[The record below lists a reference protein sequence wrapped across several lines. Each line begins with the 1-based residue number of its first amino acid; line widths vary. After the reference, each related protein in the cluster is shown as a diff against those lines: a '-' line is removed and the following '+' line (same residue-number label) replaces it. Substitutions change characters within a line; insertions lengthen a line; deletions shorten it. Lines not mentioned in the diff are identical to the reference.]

1 MYVCRSRSIAFDLP
15 AFGNKVAP
23 RKDSLIC
30 FNNPQTPCE
39 KVIDIPLRISQKKI
53 IVISSWNLVLFVPKR
68 IQLRYSSYST
78 AIFRANRRNVNYN
91 VLQMT
96 VFRNPSPIILMLHA
110 TQSYIFFLI
119 FWRINQSHLEFAEML
134 AILSA
139 IEVGNALKVLIH
151 TNTHLEGE
159 YWDML
164 RFDKRWVVILRCW
177 FDSVQLRTALSQ
189 LLSTSWLIYRQ

>member
-1 MYVCRSRSIAFDLP
+1 M
-15 AFGNKVAP
+15 
-23 RKDSLIC
+23 
-30 FNNPQTPCE
+30 
-39 KVIDIPLRISQKKI
+39 
-53 IVISSWNLVLFVPKR
+53 IVISSWNLVFFVPKR

-78 AIFRANRRNVNYN
+78 AIFRAKCRNVNYN

-151 TNTHLEGE
+151 TNTHLEGK

-164 RFDKRWVVILRCW
+164 RYDKRWVVISRSR
-177 FDSVQLRTALSQ
+177 FDIYSRVAYSFRLAVLDMLTKFETVIIYHTSLSY
-189 LLSTSWLIYRQ
+189 LDHRLSRIYT

>member
-53 IVISSWNLVLFVPKR
+53 IVISSWNLVLSVPKR

-78 AIFRANRRNVNYN
+78 AIFRANQWNVNYN
-91 VLQMT
+91 VLQMA

-110 TQSYIFFLI
+110 TRCSSMLYFLI
-119 FWRINQSHLEFAEML
+119 DILKDNPVSFGVCWDACHLVCDRGRQCAESL
-134 AILSA
+134 NS
-139 IEVGNALKVLIH
+139 
-151 TNTHLEGE
+151 
-159 YWDML
+159 Y
-164 RFDKRWVVILRCW
+164 
-177 FDSVQLRTALSQ
+177 
-189 LLSTSWLIYRQ
+189 